1 MLENNHLYM
10 LNCSLILL
18 YLSYTCEIWRNTYMS
33 RSHTLMLLQKKAI
46 HTIAKTSYLDKT
58 HPLFV

>member
-1 MLENNHLYM
+1 
-10 LNCSLILL
+10 
-18 YLSYTCEIWRNTYMS
+18 MS